1 MDYAAD
7 TVSTVIDTEPGPSAS
22 GGGQVPITP
31 IAEIDEGGDRRG
43 DLEAVFKDAAKKA
56 EEPAKEPTED
66 KEADAK
72 DTKPAKDAKA
82 EPDKAPESDTKA
94 ETGDE
99 PDKAEKDADAAP
111 QAKEPAK
118 DDKPSR
124 YPEPPAKFLPD
135 AKEHWRNVPRAVQR
149 DIATLTAEHE
159 REVGQYRESHERY
172 QSIRQFDELA
182 RSNGR
187 ELKDSLARVNEI
199 ENTLQANPVAGLN
212 RILMEIGPRKADGQ
226 PVSLYEVAEHIVRQG
241 PDGYQRMVAQQPQQQ
256 QRDDPRISA
265 LQEELAQLKEQQL
278 EATIIRP
285 FAETHPR
292 YAELEADIAF
302 FLQSGKIPDSLSA
315 PERLEAAYD
324 MAARINPASHASAQ
338 DQQDRPEPESDRRAE
353 PSFSGSKSIKSA
365 PGSVTEE
372 VDDQAPGGESIRDTL
387 RKEMRRLTR

>member
-1 MDYAAD
+1 MDLEAD

-31 IAEIDEGGDRRG
+31 PADTDDRRG
-43 DLEAVFKDAAKKA
+43 DLEAVFKAEAKKA
-56 EEPAKEPTED
+56 EAKEAAKEPVKEPVED
-66 KEADAK
+66 KAPAPDA
-72 DTKPAKDAKA
+72 AR
-82 EPDKAPESDTKA
+82 EPEKAPESEDKPA
-94 ETGDE
+94 EG
-99 PDKAEKDADAAP
+99 PDQGEAEKQAEAQP
-111 QAKEPAK
+111 EAKEQAK

-149 DIATLTAEHE
+149 DIATLTADHE
-159 REVGQYRESHERY
+159 REVSQYRESHERY
-172 QSIRQFDELA
+172 ESVRQFDELA

-187 ELKDSLARVNEI
+187 ELKDSLARVVEI
-199 ENTLQANPVAGLN
+199 ENALQANPIAGLN

-241 PDGYQRMVAQQPQQQ
+241 PEGYQQMVAQQPQQRQ
-256 QRDDPRISA
+256 APPEDPRISQ
-265 LQEELAQLKEQQL
+265 LQQQLAAMQQQQL
-278 EATIIRP
+278 ETTIIQP
-285 FAETHPR
+285 FAAAHPR

-338 DQQDRPEPESDRRAE
+338 DQEAPDSDRRAE

-372 VDDQAPGGESIRDTL
+372 VENEAPGGESIRETL
-387 RKEMRRLTR
+387 RKEMRRLNR